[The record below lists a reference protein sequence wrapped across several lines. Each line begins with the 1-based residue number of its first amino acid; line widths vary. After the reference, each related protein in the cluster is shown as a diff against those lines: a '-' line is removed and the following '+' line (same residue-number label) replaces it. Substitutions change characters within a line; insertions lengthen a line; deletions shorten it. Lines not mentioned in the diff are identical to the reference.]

1 MREDCCIW
9 KVRYIVVRVMLIGE
23 GVLFLLFSFIDVF
36 KFFEVVVVIKNGEV
50 VKDEFDKFM
59 E

>member
-1 MREDCCIW
+1 
-9 KVRYIVVRVMLIGE
+9 MLIGE